1 MSLMIYEQHNVFL
14 FLVLPSR
21 TVDTTGTVGCG
32 AAPDALVAAG
42 AMAVLARGA
51 MEAPRTVAWRA
62 TPFAVLLVIAVFML
76 PRW

>member
-42 AMAVLARGA
+42 AVAVLARRGVD
-51 MEAPRTVAWRA
+51 APRAIARA
-62 TPFAVLLVIAVFML
+62 AAMSALRTHEISFAG
-76 PRW
+76 